1 MEYPFVGAGI
11 ASVDNLWI
19 ECPRSRGEKG
29 RTMKLMSGEVL
40 DQIIGL
46 LRVQDMTPQELL
58 IACKEGYGTDTL
70 VFTKA
75 IVRLE
80 QVGLVRRELTR
91 NKDNSGSTVYRLDR
105 TRT

>member
-1 MEYPFVGAGI
+1 
-11 ASVDNLWI
+11 
-19 ECPRSRGEKG
+19 
-29 RTMKLMSGEVL
+29 MKLMSGEVL

-75 IVRLE
+75 MVRLE
-80 QVGLVRRELTR
+80 QVGLIRRVSIR
-91 NKDNSGSTVYRLDR
+91 NKDNSGATVYHLDR
-105 TRT
+105 VRT